1 MFQTVIA
8 IALVVVGI
16 LAVSVSALVSMFSKF
31 F

>member
-16 LAVSVSALVSMFSKF
+16 LAVSVSALIGMFSKF